1 MYTGAI
7 PGQRGNGM
15 RQGRF
20 LSATTRGSEWT
31 SRRNCALTPAQLGA
45 FFGSLGLVSLVIA
58 SAWAAMGAWIVV
70 PFACIEIAALAAA
83 FVVYGRHAVDF
94 ERIVLDAGRLR
105 VESASGP
112 RTRRLE
118 CERGWVRVE
127 YGGGRRGLVRLV
139 ARGEEIEVGRFLLE
153 QDRAGL
159 AKELRAAL
167 RPGVGAGQSGGTA

>member
-1 MYTGAI
+1 MFTGAI
-7 PGQRGNGM
+7 PGQRGNAM

-20 LSATTRGSEWT
+20 LSATPGGSQWT

-58 SAWAAMGAWIVV
+58 SAWAAMGAWVVV
-70 PFACIEIAALAAA
+70 PFACLEIAALALA

-94 ERIVLDAGRLR
+94 ERIVLEPGRLR

-112 RTRRLE
+112 RTRCLE
-118 CERGWVRVE
+118 CARGWVRVE

-139 ARGEEIEVGRFLLE
+139 ARDEAIEVGRFLLE

-167 RPGVGAGQSGGTA
+167 GPGVGMAGSGGIA